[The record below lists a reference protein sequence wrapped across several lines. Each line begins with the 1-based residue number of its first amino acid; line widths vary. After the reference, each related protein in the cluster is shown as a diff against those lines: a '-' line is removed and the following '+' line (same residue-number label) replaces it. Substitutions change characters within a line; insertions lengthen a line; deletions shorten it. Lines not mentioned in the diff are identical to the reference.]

1 MTRKLHIPH
10 ADYNDSFQS
19 LVIEKPSLHWE
30 VDAKRQL
37 WVGLNEDFE
46 RELEVRPPLPCPRL
60 EAGVELEDY
69 LDKIEDAEM
78 PSYGMFLMQAG
89 AGALGYFEDGEVV
102 FHKAIKKYMVRA
114 KRGKSQ
120 INYLNTRGK
129 SKAGSRIRLAN
140 THRFIEEIIEY
151 LIQWEEYDPPEM
163 WLYSCP
169 ASLWGLLFAADP
181 PPPFEKNDPRV
192 KKLPFDVNKP
202 DFAEL
207 QRINELACMAE
218 IRWY

>member
-1 MTRKLHIPH
+1 MKRKLRIPH
-10 ADYNDSFQS
+10 SDYVDRFHE
-19 LVIEKPSLHWE
+19 LLEAHPSLRWE
-30 VDAKRQL
+30 VDVKRQL
-37 WVGLNEDFE
+37 WVASNEAFE
-46 RELEVRPPLPCPRL
+46 RVLEVRPPLPFARL
-60 EAGVELEDY
+60 EAETELDYY
-69 LDKIEDAEM
+69 LDDVEGQELPA
-78 PSYGMFLMQAG
+78 YGMFIMQAG

-151 LIQWEEYDPPEM
+151 LIRWEEYDPPTR
-163 WLYSCP
+163 WLYSCH

-181 PPPFEKNDPRV
+181 PPPFEKTDPRL

-207 QRINELACMAE
+207 QRMNELACMAE
-218 IRWY
+218 VRWY